1 MNLTNFYDIL
11 DRHDWFYSYADD
23 HRYYILGRD
32 NEVKLL
38 KMAGEH
44 GKEFQDLYN
53 AFHYYYFTERIWSE
67 ETFPKRPTN
76 A

>member
-1 MNLTNFYDIL
+1 MNLTNFYDML

-44 GKEFQDLYN
+44 GKEYKDLYDS
-53 AFHYYYFTERIWSE
+53 FHHYYLVERIWSE
-67 ETFPKRPTN
+67 ETRPKRPPN